1 MNNKNYS
8 IVKLSNGEN
17 IICNVINNSDN
28 SIEIE
33 SPLKLE
39 THGKLTSKG
48 IAESLS
54 LVRWMQPFCDYDKFT
69 INKNTV
75 IINVPVSIGL
85 GKYYE
90 FILKKLNGL
99 DIIGPSDEELKEI
112 EMEQKKEQR
121 RKQQELLEL
130 ESGEITI
137 H

>member
-1 MNNKNYS
+1 MSDYQV
-8 IVKLSNGEN
+8 IKLSNGEN
-17 IICNVINNSDN
+17 LICDVISDSDTTINVK
-28 SIEIE
+28 
-33 SPLKLE
+33 SPLKME
-39 THGKLTSKG
+39 TLSKFTKSG
-48 IAESLS
+48 VVESLS

-112 EMEQKKEQR
+112 EMEQKKLQ
-121 RKQQELLEL
+121 LLE
-130 ESGEITI
+130 
-137 H
+137 